1 MHNITRKIKEYLR
14 QKNISQNE
22 LARQLDFPS
31 GAFSSALS
39 GNSPFP
45 NHIIEKIAPILEVTK
60 EEIQGWI
67 LADKYPKET
76 IELAI
81 KAKKELPLQDN
92 THCHSERSEES
103 QRSFENA
110 QDDTHC
116 HCEPPKKA
124 WQSNN
129 SSNKNN
135 DIESEKRSFA
145 QDDKRLILTT
155 KIDSILQEK
164 GISRTALS
172 KQINYSQGKLNEMI
186 IGKEPMSSLVIS
198 KIAPILNV
206 SENQIKSWVLA
217 DKYSLTALEEAV
229 KILNSECK

>member
-1 MHNITRKIKEYLR
+1 MPIVTDKIKKILEE
-14 QKNISQNE
+14 KDISQYQ
-22 LARQLDFPS
+22 LAKLIDYNR
-31 GAFSSALS
+31 GALGHMINGESSFSEQVM
-39 GNSPFP
+39 
-45 NHIIEKIAPILEVTK
+45 EKIAPILEVSK

-67 LADKYPKET
+67 LADKYSKEI

-81 KAKKELPLQDN
+81 KAKKELLFQDN

-110 QDDTHC
+110 QDVTHC
-116 HCEPPKKA
+116 HCEPPQEA

-135 DIESEKRSFA
+135 DIESKKRSFA

-155 KIDSILQEK
+155 KIDLLLQEK

-186 IGKEPMSSLVIS
+186 IGKEPMSPLVIS
-198 KIAPILNV
+198 KIAPVLDV
-206 SENQIKSWVLA
+206 SQDDIKSWILA
-217 DKYSLTALEEAV
+217 DKYSLSTLENAF
-229 KILNSECK
+229 NSFN

>member
-1 MHNITRKIKEYLR
+1 MTKELVITQKISIILKE
-14 QKNISQNE
+14 KNLTAYKLSKLMDIS
-22 LARQLDFPS
+22 D
-31 GAFSSALS
+31 SALY
-39 GNSPFP
+39 GMIKGIDPFS
-45 NHIIEKIAPILEVTK
+45 IKFIEKIAPILGVSK

-67 LADKYPKET
+67 LADKYSKEI

-81 KAKKELPLQDN
+81 KAKKEILFQDS

-116 HCEPPKKA
+116 HCEPPTEA
-124 WQSNN
+124 WQSNY
-129 SSNKNN
+129 SSNKSN
-135 DIESEKRSFA
+135 ERSLADA

-164 GISRTALS
+164 AISRTALS

-186 IGKEPMSSLVIS
+186 IGKEPMSPLVIS
-198 KIAPILNV
+198 KIAPILDV
-206 SENQIKSWVLA
+206 SENQIKSWILA
-217 DKYSLTALEEAV
+217 DKYSLTALEEAINEL
-229 KILNSECK
+229 KEG

>member
-1 MHNITRKIKEYLR
+1 MLFITQKIKEIIDK
-14 QKNISQNE
+14 KNISQNE
-22 LARQLDFPS
+22 LAKRANYDH
-31 GAFSSALS
+31 GAFGSFIR
-39 GNSPFP
+39 GERPFP
-45 NHIIEKIAPILEVTK
+45 DEAIEKIAPILEVTK

-103 QRSFENA
+103 QRSFDA

-116 HCEPPKKA
+116 HCEPPKEA

-164 GISRTALS
+164 AISRTALS

>member
-1 MHNITRKIKEYLR
+1 MLFITQKIKEIIDK
-14 QKNISQNE
+14 KNISQNE
-22 LARQLDFPS
+22 LAKRANYDH
-31 GAFSSALS
+31 GAFGSFIR
-39 GNSPFP
+39 GERPFP
-45 NHIIEKIAPILEVTK
+45 DEAIEKIAPILEVTK

-103 QRSFENA
+103 QRSFDA

-116 HCEPPKKA
+116 HCEPPKEA

>member
-1 MHNITRKIKEYLR
+1 MLFITQKIKEIIDK
-14 QKNISQNE
+14 KNISQNE
-22 LARQLDFPS
+22 LAKRANYDH
-31 GAFSSALS
+31 GAFGSFIR
-39 GNSPFP
+39 GERPFP
-45 NHIIEKIAPILEVTK
+45 DEAIEKIAPILEVTK

-81 KAKKELPLQDN
+81 KAKKELLLQDSR
-92 THCHSERSEES
+92 HCHSERSEES
-103 QRSFENA
+103 QRSFANA
-110 QDDTHC
+110 QDNTHC
-116 HCEPPKKA
+116 HCEPPKEA

-129 SSNKNN
+129 SSNKSN

-155 KIDSILQEK
+155 KIDSILQKK

-186 IGKEPMSSLVIS
+186 IAKEPISPLVIS
-198 KIAPILNV
+198 KIAPVLNV

-217 DKYSLTALEEAV
+217 DKYSLTALEEAINEL
-229 KILNSECK
+229 KEG